1 MIEYHMISR
10 EMLFIDL
17 EVDQDKQIRDIGIV
31 LDEAQLHT
39 TSLKNAYSFLE
50 KHPSNYIVG
59 HNIIKFDKKFL
70 LKSSL
75 SSLLEKKI
83 FVDTLP
89 VSLLLFNEK
98 TFHALP
104 KNYKDEDNFLNDP
117 LKDALLCKKL
127 FEDATQ
133 KFKTLPQLQKNILYT
148 LLKENELFRGFF
160 HAIKDTQQFEA
171 LSYPILKGSILSV
184 FKPIIQSPEYLEDAL
199 KNKRVELAFILAL
212 KMPEL
217 EVNAQPPKVL
227 YDYPTLPELQRKLS
241 FHYDTNLKNLEQ
253 LSKEIFGFAGFR
265 EFPRQNPTL
274 EEGTTLSQRE
284 IVEAGLRDDSFLAIL
299 PTGGGKTFTFWLP
312 AIIKAKTLKTLT
324 VVISPLQALI
334 KDHIESFHE
343 QVANYQAVALS
354 GYLSPTERLAAIEKV
369 ANGDADILYLA
380 PESLRSN
387 TVFNLLK
394 NRVIERFVIDEAH
407 CLSTWGNDFRH
418 DYFYIGQFISEL
430 LAAKPFESHIPVSC
444 FTATAKP
451 KVIEDILEYIESSLN
466 VSMKRY
472 IAIPKRDNLD
482 YEALEIESEKEK
494 YTNLLEL
501 LQQKKGSTLIYIPS
515 STKKCDEVAEQLAF
529 DTGKNVRSFHSR
541 LESDTKMQILKEYI
555 DDTIDIIV
563 ATTAFG
569 MGVDKPNIKNVIHY
583 EISDSL
589 ENYAQEAGRGARDP
603 NIRASCPVLFSQKD
617 LDKHFVSLTRSK
629 ITPDEINAI
638 FNVLKKDERNPV
650 TLTTRE
656 IASRAG
662 WDTEDNSSDYD
673 MKVKTALLEL
683 ERENY
688 LTRSRNK
695 VRYYADAIAKN
706 ALELLHT
713 AFKNGTYSQEDQL
726 RLSRVLQTL
735 LGEGKPHAVQ
745 IDELTEILGYP
756 HEVISYSILE
766 LKELQII
773 SDAKDL
779 SLKIDASAPQ
789 QYQLFQK
796 IENTLFT
803 YLTKQHSKR
812 VRMNELNEYLLESLS
827 QEEIQINHIPTI
839 KVILKSWRGGTTQYF
854 KFSRIERQRDIWT
867 FDFLDKEKLLSAI
880 TYKQS
885 IATNILNFFYNNLKD
900 KKAKKK
906 ELLEFSLQELLEK
919 LQLSLKQA
927 PAIIDKTLLHLHE
940 LNIVELANGRFIYYG
955 PMSIKKLDKMLI
967 INKRYTKV
975 EYKKRLAPYYQRKM
989 EAVHIVGEYCEQLLK
1004 DAKAAQEFMQDY
1016 FTLSYRRFV
1025 SKYGKLKEKFKR
1037 PMTEY
1042 RYNKIFHELSA
1053 SQKEI
1058 IEDKESQA
1066 MMILAG
1072 PGSGKTKVLVHKIAS
1087 LILQEDIKADQ
1098 FIMLTY
1104 SRTAM
1109 MEFKSRLFQLIGQ
1122 LAYDIDIFT
1131 FHGFALQL
1139 IGREAEQEGVLQSA
1153 IALAAQAIE
1162 QNRVSLP
1169 FKTVVVLDEYQDINS
1184 DGFTLIEALSKAH
1197 ENKKRFV
1204 AVGDDDQC
1212 ILSDVNGA
1220 DIHFISK
1227 FEEVF
1232 SLNDEDEKVYKQY
1245 ELLTNYRSAKS
1256 IVNYA
1261 NAFIQNLSQRYKKNE
1276 LIPFSK
1282 ENGSV
1287 EIINAK
1293 SANFQHIAIQKAQAL
1308 HNPDTTLALLAYTND
1323 EVADLHALLHQKKI
1337 PAAYLLNHESFQLKM
1352 LVEFRYLESLLAQM
1366 PIDENTLWEA
1376 YEKVK
1381 ERYKNSKNMPL
1392 VHKLIKNF
1400 IDEHEILT
1408 QSLWYAYLDDIS
1420 MEQLISTHNKTLV
1433 STIHKSKGKE
1443 FDHVILLIHKQ
1454 QMNDNFLRL
1463 CYVGITRAR
1472 KSLTIIT
1479 DNPFFQNKHYSFVSY
1494 TQDRKPYPPV
1504 NTKTLVMGLAD
1515 LYLSYNSEYQKQNL
1529 HLIAGSQVDFEKRY
1543 NQEKYTL
1550 TLNSLSIAQLSKSFQ
1565 NRIQNYENRSYKI
1578 VHIVIEHV
1586 VEWFDEQ
1593 NSIFKEIPLCKIVM
1607 KKQL

>member
-1 MIEYHMISR
+1 MITKEL
-10 EMLFIDL
+10 LFIDL
-17 EVDQDKQIRDIGIV
+17 EVDYDKKIRDIGIV
-31 LDEAQLHT
+31 QDQENLHT
-39 TSLKNAYSFLE
+39 SSLKEAFDFLE
-50 KHPSNYIVG
+50 KHPSQYIVG
-59 HNIIKFDKKFL
+59 HNIINFDKEFL
-70 LKSSL
+70 LRSSL
-75 SSLLEKKI
+75 NRLIQDKI

-89 VSLLLFNEK
+89 ISLLLFNEK
-98 TFHALP
+98 TFHSLP

-127 FEDATQ
+127 FDDAVA
-133 KFKTLPQLQKNILYT
+133 KFQTLPQLQRNILYS
-148 LLKENELFRGFF
+148 LLKEDTLFRGFF
-160 HAIKDTQQFEA
+160 HSIKEIERFEA
-171 LSYPILKGSILSV
+171 LSYPILKGSILSI
-184 FKPIIQSPEYLEDAL
+184 FAPIIQNAEYLEDAL
-199 KNKRVELAFILAL
+199 KNSRIELAFILAL

-227 YDYPTLPELQRKLS
+227 YDYPTLPELQKKLS
-241 FHYDTNLKNLEQ
+241 FHYETNIKNLEK
-253 LSKEIFGFAGFR
+253 LSEEIFGFASFR

-274 EEGTTLSQRE
+274 EDGAILSQRE
-284 IVEAGLRDDSFLAIL
+284 LIEAGLRDDSFLAIL

-354 GYLSPTERLAAIEKV
+354 GYLSPNERVAAIEKV
-369 ANGDADILYLA
+369 ANGDADILYIA

-451 KVIEDILEYIESSLN
+451 KVIEDILEYIESSLD
-466 VSMKRY
+466 VKMQQY

-501 LQQKKGSTLIYIPS
+501 LQKKDGSTLIYIPS
-515 STKKCDEVAEQLAF
+515 STKKCDEVAEQLSL

-541 LESDTKMQILKEYI
+541 LETDTKMQILKEYI

-617 LDKHFVSLTRSK
+617 LDKHFTSLTRSK
-629 ITPDEINAI
+629 INSDEINAI
-638 FNVLKKDERNPV
+638 FRVLKNDDRNPV
-650 TLTTRE
+650 TLTSRE
-656 IASRAG
+656 IASLAG
-662 WDTEDNSSDYD
+662 WDTEDSSSDYD

-688 LTRSRNK
+688 LARSRNK

-706 ALELLHT
+706 ALELLHN
-713 AFKNGTYSQEDQL
+713 AFKTRSYSEEDQI
-726 RLSRVLQTL
+726 RLSRVLQVL

-745 IDELTEILGYP
+745 VDELTEILGYS
-756 HEVISYSILE
+756 HEVVSYSILE
-766 LKELQII
+766 LKEMQII

-779 SLKIDASAPQ
+779 SLKMKASSLS
-789 QYQLFQK
+789 QYINYTS
-796 IENTLFT
+796 IENELFG
-803 YLTKQHSKR
+803 YLDHQHSKT
-812 VRMNELNEYLLESLS
+812 VRMNELNEHLIKVLS
-827 QEEIQINHIPTI
+827 KDIIAADNNIPII
-839 KVILKSWRGGTTQYF
+839 KVILKSWRGGTTQNF
-854 KFSRIERQRDIWT
+854 KFSRIERQKDIWV
-867 FDFLDKEKLLSAI
+867 FEFFDKEKLQRTI
-880 TYKQS
+880 EYKQR
-885 IATNILNFFYNNLKD
+885 IAINILRFFYEHLQHKNSTE
-900 KKAKKK
+900 K
-906 ELLEFSLQELLEK
+906 ELLEFSLQELLEH
-919 LQLSLKQA
+919 LQLSSNQA
-927 PAIIDKTLLHLHE
+927 PTIIDKTLLHLHE
-940 LNIVELANGRFIYYG
+940 LHVVELANGRFIYYA
-955 PMSIKKLDKMLI
+955 PMTITKLDKMLI
-967 INKRYTKV
+967 INKKYTKV

-989 EAVHIVGEYCEQLLK
+989 EAIHIVGEYCEQLLENTQ
-1004 DAKAAQEFMQDY
+1004 AAQEFMKDY
-1016 FTLSYRRFV
+1016 FTLSYRMFTN
-1025 SKYGKLKEKFKR
+1025 KYGKLKEKFKR
-1037 PMTEY
+1037 PMTQY
-1042 RYNKIFHELSA
+1042 RYNKIFYELSTP
-1053 SQKEI
+1053 QKEI
-1058 IEDKESQA
+1058 IEDKNSQA
-1066 MMILAG
+1066 IMILAG

-1098 FIMLTY
+1098 FLMLTY

-1109 MEFKSRLFQLIGQ
+1109 MEFKSRLFTLIGQ

-1139 IGREAEQEGVLQSA
+1139 IGREVNEDAAILQNA
-1153 IALAAQAIE
+1153 IAIAAKAVEENKII
-1162 QNRVSLP
+1162 LP
-1169 FKTVVVLDEYQDINS
+1169 FKSVVVLDEYQDINS
-1184 DGFTLIEALSKAH
+1184 DGFALIKALSEAH
-1197 ENKKRFV
+1197 ENRKRFV

-1227 FEEVF
+1227 FEDVF
-1232 SLNDEDEKVYKQY
+1232 SLNEEEEKVYKQY
-1245 ELLTNYRSAKS
+1245 ELLTNYRSAKN

-1261 NAFIQNLSQRYKKNE
+1261 NTFIQNLSQRYKQNE
-1276 LIPFSK
+1276 LIAFSK
-1282 ENGSV
+1282 EEGHV
-1287 EIINAK
+1287 EIINCI
-1293 SANFQHIAIQKAQAL
+1293 SSNFQHLAVIKAQEL
-1308 HNPDTTLALLAYTND
+1308 HNEKTTLSLLAYTND
-1323 EVADLHALLHQKKI
+1323 EVADLHALLHEKEI
-1337 PAAYLLNHESFQLKM
+1337 PAVYLLNHESFQLKM
-1352 LVEFRYLESLLAQM
+1352 LVEFRYLESILSTLD
-1366 PIDENTLWEA
+1366 IDEDNLWEA

-1381 ERYKNSKNMPL
+1381 ERYETSKNLSL
-1392 VHKLIKNF
+1392 VYKLIKNF

-1408 QSLWYAYLDDIS
+1408 QSLWYAYLDELS
-1420 MEQLISTHNKTLV
+1420 MEQLVTTYNKTLV

-1443 FDHVILLIHKQ
+1443 FEHVILLLHKH
-1454 QMNDNFLRL
+1454 QMDDDFLRL
-1463 CYVGITRAR
+1463 CYVGITRAK

-1479 DNPFFQNKHYSFVSY
+1479 DNPFFQNKKYPFAFYRQDTTNYPQPNQKTFV
-1494 TQDRKPYPPV
+1494 
-1504 NTKTLVMGLAD
+1504 LGLAD
-1515 LYLSYNSEYQKQNL
+1515 LYLSFNAEYQKQNL
-1529 HLIAGSQVDFEKRY
+1529 HLIAGSEVVFEKRY
-1543 NQEKYTL
+1543 NQERYTL
-1550 TLNSLSIAQLSKSFQ
+1550 TLNSRSIAQFSTKFQ
-1565 NRIQNYENRSYKI
+1565 KNIRNYENKGYKI

-1586 VEWFDEQ
+1586 VEWFDEK
-1593 NSIFKEIPLCKIVM
+1593 NDIFRELPLCKIVM
-1607 KKQL
+1607 KR

>member
-1 MIEYHMISR
+1 MNTKEL
-10 EMLFIDL
+10 LFIDL
-17 EVDQDKQIRDIGIV
+17 EVDYDKKIRDLGIV
-31 LDEAQLHT
+31 LDDLSLHT
-39 TSLKNAYSFLE
+39 SSLQEVYSLIE
-50 KHPSNYIVG
+50 NNSAQYIIG
-59 HNIIKFDKKFL
+59 HNIIKFDKEFL
-70 LKSSL
+70 LQSSL
-75 SSLLEKKI
+75 NPLLKDKI

-98 TFHALP
+98 TFHSLP
-104 KNYKDEDNFLNDP
+104 KNYKDEDNFVNDP

-127 FEDATQ
+127 FFDAVE
-133 KFKTLPQLQKNILYT
+133 KFKILPQLQRNILYS

-160 HAIKDTQQFEA
+160 HAIKDTQTFEA
-171 LSYPILKGSILSV
+171 LSYPILKGSILSS
-184 FKPIIQSPEYLEDAL
+184 FKPIIQNALFLEEVL
-199 KNKRVELAFILAL
+199 KNHQVELAFILAL

-227 YDYPTLPELQRKLS
+227 YDYPKLPELQKELS
-241 FHYDTNLKNLEQ
+241 FHYETTLQNLEK
-253 LSKEIFGFAGFR
+253 LSEEIFGFASFR

-274 EEGTTLSQRE
+274 EEGATLSQKE
-284 IVEAGLRDDSFLAIL
+284 IVQAGLRDDSFLAIL

-312 AIIKAKTLKTLT
+312 AIIKAKSLKTLT

-354 GYLSPTERLAAIEKV
+354 GYLSPSERIAAIEKV
-369 ANGDADILYLA
+369 TNGDADILYLA

-418 DYFYIGQFISEL
+418 DYFYIGEFLREL
-430 LAAKPFESHIPVSC
+430 LEAKPFESHIPVSC

-451 KVIEDILEYIESSLN
+451 KVIEDIVAYIESSLN
-466 VSMKRY
+466 VTMKKY

-482 YEALEIESEKEK
+482 YEALEVENEKEK

-501 LQQKKGSTLIYIPS
+501 LQKQEGSSLVYIPS
-515 STKKCDEVAEQLAF
+515 STKKCDEVAEQLAL

-617 LDKHFVSLTRSK
+617 LDKHFTSLTRSK
-629 ITPDEINAI
+629 INPDEINAI
-638 FNVLKKDERNPV
+638 FRVLKNDERNPV

-656 IASRAG
+656 IAARAG
-662 WDTEDNSSDYD
+662 WDTEDTSSDYD

-683 ERENY
+683 EREDY
-688 LTRSRNK
+688 LIRTRNR

-706 ALELLHT
+706 ALEMLQT
-713 AFKNGTYSQEDQL
+713 AFQNGNYTDEDQI

-745 IDELTEILGYP
+745 LDELSEILGYP
-756 HEVISYSILE
+756 HETISYSILE
-766 LKELQII
+766 LKELKII

-779 SLKIDASAPQ
+779 SLKMNISASKR
-789 QYQLFQK
+789 YENFK
-796 IENTLFT
+796 TIENELFH
-803 YLTKQHSKR
+803 YLIQQQSKR
-812 VRMNELNEYLLESLS
+812 VRMNELNEHLLQALDKDVIIET
-827 QEEIQINHIPTI
+827 NNIPII
-839 KVILKSWRGGTTQYF
+839 KVILKSWRGGTIQSF
-854 KFSRIERQRDIWT
+854 KFTRIERQRDIWSFEFINT
-867 FDFLDKEKLLSAI
+867 KKLQETIL
-880 TYKQS
+880 YKQGV
-885 IATNILNFFYNNLKD
+885 ATNIMYYLHQKLQD
-900 KKAKKK
+900 KKSRKK
-906 ELLEFSLQELLEK
+906 ELIEFSIQELLSK
-919 LQLSLKQA
+919 VQLPSKQA
-927 PAIIDKTLLHLHE
+927 AVILDKTLLHLHE
-940 LNIVELANGRFIYYG
+940 LHIVELANGRFIYYG
-955 PMSIKKLDKMLI
+955 PMTIKKLEKMLI
-967 INKRYTKV
+967 VNKRYTKV
-975 EYKKRLAPYYQRKM
+975 EYKKRLDPYYQRKM

-1004 DAKAAQEFMQDY
+1004 DSRSAQEFMKDY
-1016 FTLSYRRFV
+1016 FTLSYRMFIN
-1025 SKYGKLKEKFKR
+1025 KYGQLKEKFKR
-1037 PMTEY
+1037 PMTHY
-1042 RYNKIFHELSA
+1042 RYNKIFNELSDK
-1053 SQKEI
+1053 QKEI

-1066 MMILAG
+1066 IMILAG

-1098 FIMLTY
+1098 FLMLTY

-1109 MEFKSRLFQLIGQ
+1109 MEFKTRLFQLIGQ

-1139 IGREAEQEGVLQSA
+1139 IGREVHENDNILQNA
-1153 IALAAQAIE
+1153 IAIAAKAIE
-1162 QNRVSLP
+1162 EDRVTLP

-1184 DGFTLIEALSKAH
+1184 DGFALIEALSNVH
-1197 ENKKRFV
+1197 ENRKRFV

-1245 ELLTNYRSAKS
+1245 ELLTNYRSAKN
-1256 IVNYA
+1256 IVAYA
-1261 NAFIQNLSQRYKKNE
+1261 NSFIQNLSQRYKHNE
-1276 LIPFSK
+1276 LFSFSK
-1282 ENGSV
+1282 ESGSV
-1287 EIINAK
+1287 EITLC
-1293 SANFQHIAIQKAQAL
+1293 SSSNFQHLAVYKAQQL
-1308 HNPDTTLALLAYTND
+1308 HSQKTTLALLAYTNN
-1323 EVADLHALLHQKKI
+1323 EVADLHALLHEKDI
-1337 PAAYLLNHESFQLKM
+1337 PASYLLNQESFPLKM
-1352 LVEFRYLESLLAQM
+1352 LIEFRYLEALLSDIQ
-1366 PIDENTLWEA
+1366 IDENSLWSA
-1376 YEKVK
+1376 YEEVEK
-1381 ERYKNSKNMPL
+1381 RYKDSKNMPL
-1392 VHKLIKNF
+1392 VYKLIKNF

-1408 QSLWYAYLDDIS
+1408 QSLWYAYLDEIS
-1420 MEQLISTHNKTLV
+1420 MEQLIATYNKTLV
-1433 STIHKSKGKE
+1433 STIHKAKGKE
-1443 FDHVILLIHKQ
+1443 FDHVILLLHKQ

-1463 CYVGITRAR
+1463 CYVGITRAK

-1479 DNPFFQNKHYSFVSY
+1479 DNSFF
-1494 TQDRKPYPPV
+1494 
-1504 NTKTLVMGLAD
+1504 
-1515 LYLSYNSEYQKQNL
+1515 QKQNYPFVQYYQDNNHYPQANQKTFVTNL
-1529 HLIAGSQVDFEKRY
+1529 KDYYLSMQPEYQRQNFILIAGSSVSFEKRY
-1543 NQEKYTL
+1543 NQTRYTL
-1550 TLNSLSIAQLSKSFQ
+1550 TINGFSIAQFSTKFQ
-1565 NRIQNYENRSYKI
+1565 NKIENYEQQGYKI
-1578 VHIVIEHV
+1578 VKITIEYV
-1586 VEWFDEQ
+1586 VDWLDE
-1593 NSIFKEIPLCKIVM
+1593 NNGEVYREIPLCKIVM
-1607 KKQL
+1607 KRVD